1 MLVNQR
7 PLGLTVETTCVSC
20 CLGACC
26 SAFAAS
32 CSRLGDS
39 ESFVDAGAEAS
50 VGFIFV
56 EEQSPAKTMVDTQA
70 VATKATN
77 DFMGELLGV

>member
-1 MLVNQR
+1 
-7 PLGLTVETTCVSC
+7 
-20 CLGACC
+20 LGACC

-39 ESFVDAGAEAS
+39 ASFVDAGAEAS

-56 EEQSPAKTMVDTQA
+56 EEQSPAKTMVDTKA
-70 VATKATN
+70 VVTKATN